1 MKSKDIMTKNV
12 VTIKEDDTVEVAAR
26 LLNDKG
32 ISGLPVVDEDSKV
45 KGIIT
50 EGDLIRRVSKINAP
64 SYIEILGGILPLERK
79 KDFIDKINRYMGYLV
94 KDMMTKDVITISED
108 AEIEEIATLMVNEK
122 IKRIPVVD
130 DEKRLVG
137 IISRR
142 DIMKVLFDEI
152 Q

>member
-1 MKSKDIMTKNV
+1 MKAKDIMTKEII
-12 VTIKEDDTVEVAAR
+12 TIKEEDTVEVAAGI
-26 LLNDKG
+26 LNEKG
-32 ISGLPVVDEDSKV
+32 ISGLPVVDEDHRL

-50 EGDLIRRVSKINAP
+50 EGDLIRRVAKISGP
-64 SYIEILGGILPLERK
+64 STIEILGGILPLERK

-108 AEIEEIATLMVNEK
+108 TEIEEIATLMVKEK

-130 DEKRLVG
+130 GEKRLIG

-142 DIMKVLFDEI
+142 DIMKNLFDEI
-152 Q
+152 R

>member
-1 MKSKDIMTKNV
+1 MKSKDIMTKEV

-26 LLNDKG
+26 LLNEKG
-32 ISGLPVVDEDSKV
+32 ISGLPVVDEDNKV

-50 EGDLIRRVSKINAP
+50 EGDLIRRVAKINAP
-64 SYIEILGGILPLERK
+64 SYIEILGAILPLERK

-108 AEIEEIATLMVNEK
+108 AAIEEIATLMVNEK

-130 DEKRLVG
+130 NEKRLVG

-142 DIMKVLFDEI
+142 DIMKILFDEI
-152 Q
+152 V